1 MMFSLSV
8 EMCLEN
14 KDRISAIIILNHTN

>member
-1 MMFSLSV
+1 MFSLSV